1 MERSDGSTAFMQT
14 PVAEGS
20 SAPPK
25 KSTNQILTTHH
36 TAQKHS
42 SERRRSSRSLVRG
55 TTVGGRTEVFDQRG
69 RDLSK
74 IFSVKYAKISQN
86 SVRFP

>member
-25 KSTNQILTTHH
+25 KSTNQMLTTHH
-36 TAQKHS
+36 TATHTAAMS
-42 SERRRSSRSLVRG
+42 G
-55 TTVGGRTEVFDQRG
+55 AG
-69 RDLSK
+69 
-74 IFSVKYAKISQN
+74 A
-86 SVRFP
+86 

>member
-36 TAQKHS
+36 TATHTAVS
-42 SERRRSSRSLVRG
+42 GAGARATSLTG
-55 TTVGGRTEVFDQRG
+55 PGDDSWG
-69 RDLSK
+69 
-74 IFSVKYAKISQN
+74 AH
-86 SVRFP
+86 